1 MLLYAITSRKLL
13 KGDESAQRESLVALA
28 EEWARG
34 GVDTIQVRERDLP
47 LTELQLLTARVVEAV
62 RATGGRTRVLI
73 NGPAQ
78 VALDADADGIHLHA
92 GMGTHAVR
100 AAQQAYGR
108 AGREVVVSAA
118 CHSSDEI
125 LQAAGASML
134 LFSPVFEKVTEP
146 RVIRGQGLGA
156 LRAAVALAKPIPVLA
171 LGGVTQRNAAACV
184 QAGAAG
190 IAAIRLFLGDE
201 WRGLAEV
208 SESPVLPSS

>member
-13 KGDESAQRESLVALA
+13 EGDESAQRERLVALA

-47 LTELQLLTARVVEAV
+47 LTELQLLAARVVEAV
-62 RATGGRTRVLI
+62 RAASERTRVLV

-78 VALDADADGIHLHA
+78 VALDAGADGVHLHA
-92 GMGTHAVR
+92 GMGTNAVR

-118 CHSSDEI
+118 CHSGDEI
-125 LQAAGASML
+125 RQAAGASLL

-146 RVIRGQGLGA
+146 RVMRGQGLGA
-156 LRAAVALAKPIPVLA
+156 LRAAVELAKPVPVLA

-190 IAAIRLFLGDE
+190 IAAIRLFLGKE
-201 WRGLAEV
+201 WRGLADA
-208 SESPVLPSS
+208 SASPAEPSL